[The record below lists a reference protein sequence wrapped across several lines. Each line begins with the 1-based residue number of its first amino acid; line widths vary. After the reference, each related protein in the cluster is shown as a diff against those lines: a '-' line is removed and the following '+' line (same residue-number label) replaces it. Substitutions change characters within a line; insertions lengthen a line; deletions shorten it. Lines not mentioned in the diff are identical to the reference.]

1 LQVRKTDAGQGTS
14 PVAIWFKK
22 NGTNIA
28 NSSTLA
34 TVYGGGAF
42 EPVTMNLVESLTAGQ
57 YLEVWWY
64 AIDATVEL
72 AATGAGAPRPAVPS
86 AIVSIVPV
94 GA

>member
-1 LQVRKTDAGQGTS
+1 LQVEKTVAGTDT
-14 PVAIWFKK
+14 VEVWFKK

-28 NSSTLA
+28 NSNTYFGITDTLWQE
-34 TVYGGGAF
+34 VSL
-42 EPVTMNLVESLTAGQ
+42 NLVESLTAGQ

-64 AIDATVEL
+64 TGSADAQLRAIS
-72 AATGAGAPRPAVPS
+72 AGTRPAVPS